1 MTYEEYLEKF
11 KKMDD
16 KQLIDSFNR
25 EVGNPGWTN
34 SRASYLSA
42 LHQEFNDRGYDY
54 SDIGSTGSL
63 SLKNKIELLDK
74 KIKIVGV
81 IEK

>member
-1 MTYEEYLEKF
+1 
-11 KKMDD
+11 MDD

-25 EVGNPGWTN
+25 EVGNPGWTS

-54 SDIGSTGSL
+54 SDIGNAGSL
-63 SLKNKIELLDK
+63 NFKNKIELLNK
-74 KIKIVGV
+74 KIKIVGIIV
-81 IEK
+81 K

>member
-34 SRASYLSA
+34 SRANYLSA

-54 SDIGSTGSL
+54 SDIGGVGSL
-63 SLKNKIELLDK
+63 SIKNKIELLDK